1 MRKFALILL
10 AALGPG
16 APAGAQAPPL
26 FHPDMVG
33 SVWTA
38 RVNDDFADRP
48 EQAIPHNMRD
58 ERLPISSDDI
68 PADLRSRPFKTRT
81 IFEFLVDY
89 SGRPLRCR
97 TLVPSSEPR
106 LDEIACRKSL
116 NCCYPIRYPAPQRTA
131 PARWV
136 MIVNWEVMTREAFA
150 ERRRQWGASPPSYQ
164 GPPRYDRRDYFLWPR
179 LGWYDELEI
188 VSSRDIQ
195 ADYPRQAYGEEGV
208 VSLAYSVNSQ
218 WPTLQ
223 ECEIGIS
230 SGNVALDRAACRV
243 ARKLELRYT
252 KACNGCMSRTIPL
265 QIVWRK
271 SGSYIRVPLRN
282 PWPPVDPFKASGP
295 AYVAW
300 RQPLDEST
308 SFKRADF
315 AGIAD
320 TTIRQPWLKVDL
332 AIDRWGKP
340 QSCDV
345 KGSSGNAE
353 VDRRTCALLLRRS
366 RFTTRTD
373 VFGDPAA
380 DQTEEFY
387 VWLGELQ

>member
-1 MRKFALILL
+1 MRILTVIFLTWLILSGR
-10 AALGPG
+10 AHS
-16 APAGAQAPPL
+16 QAPL
-26 FHPDMVG
+26 RGQPDMVG
-33 SVWTA
+33 YVWTA
-38 RVNDDFADRP
+38 RINEDFADRP
-48 EQAIPHNMRD
+48 EQASPHD
-58 ERLPISSDDI
+58 THSERLPINSEDI
-68 PADLRSRPFKTRT
+68 PVDLRRRPFKTRA
-81 IFEFLVDY
+81 IIEFLVDHG
-89 SGRPLRCR
+89 GRPLRCR
-97 TLVPSSEPR
+97 TLVPSSDPR

-116 NCCYPIRYPAPQRTA
+116 DSGYPIHYPAPLRTA

-136 MIVNWEVMTREAFA
+136 MTVNWEVMTREEFA
-150 ERRRQWGASPPSYQ
+150 ERRRQWAASPPPYT
-164 GPPRYDRRDYFLWPR
+164 GPPRYDRREYFGWPR
-179 LGWYDELEI
+179 LGWDDELEI

-195 ADYPRQAYGEEGV
+195 ADYPRRAYGEEGV
-208 VSLAYSVNSQ
+208 VSLALSVNSQ

-230 SGNVALDRAACRV
+230 SGNVALDQAACRV

-252 KACNGCMSRTIPL
+252 RPCYGCMSRTIPL

-271 SGSYIRVPLRN
+271 SGSHIRAPLRN

-300 RQPLDEST
+300 RQPLNDST
-308 SFKRADF
+308 TFRRADF

-320 TTIRQPWLKVDL
+320 TGIKQPWLKVDL
-332 AIDRWGKP
+332 AIDQWGKP

-353 VDRRTCALLLRRS
+353 VDRRTCSLLLRRS

-380 DQTEEFY
+380 DRTEEFY
-387 VWLGELQ
+387 VWLGDLR